1 MTPVANFDSMGCL
14 KLGGHIS
21 GVPVGADILGEP
33 DIHAQHE
40 RFVLKLNL
48 DLNFKFLGET
58 FLKIIFKFEIKIYK
72 LFVKF
77 HDADVKNVI
86 FRIPPWKVP

>member
-21 GVPVGADILGEP
+21 GVPEGADILGEP

-40 RFVLKLNL
+40 VC
-48 DLNFKFLGET
+48 
-58 FLKIIFKFEIKIYK
+58 FEIK
-72 LFVKF
+72 FRFEF
-77 HDADVKNVI
+77 HIFGGDIFKNY
-86 FRIPPWKVP
+86 F